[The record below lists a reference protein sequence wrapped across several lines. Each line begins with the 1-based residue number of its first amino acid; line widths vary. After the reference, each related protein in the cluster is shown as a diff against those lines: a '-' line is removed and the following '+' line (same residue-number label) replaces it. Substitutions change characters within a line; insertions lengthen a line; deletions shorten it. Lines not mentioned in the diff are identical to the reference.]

1 MEIQRVFLMKLQE
14 SGENYLESI
23 LIISKEKGSVRS
35 IDVANALNF
44 SKPSVSIAMRRLR
57 ESGHVEMDENG
68 FIVLTSKGLKIA
80 EEMYERHE
88 TLRKYL
94 IEIGVSPEIA
104 AEDACRIEHVLSQE
118 TFDCMKKAI
127 AKEK

>member
-1 MEIQRVFLMKLQE
+1 MKLQE

-23 LIISKEKGSVRS
+23 LILSKEKGTVRS
-35 IDVANALNF
+35 IDVVNALNF

-57 ESGHVEMDENG
+57 ESGHVKMDENG
-68 FIVLTSKGLKIA
+68 FITLTPKGLAIA

-104 AEDACRIEHVLSQE
+104 AEDACRMEHVLSQE

-127 AKEK
+127 AREK